1 MKSFIFALTKQDAF
15 PETIIFYNEGVKITT
30 QESDTVNDLL
40 FLDSGGVEIVN
51 CGTCLDFFKLK
62 DDLKV
67 GSITNSAS
75 RNITATSYY
84 YKIIHIS

>member
-40 FLDSGGVEIVN
+40 L
-51 CGTCLDFFKLK
+51 
-62 DDLKV
+62 
-67 GSITNSAS
+67 
-75 RNITATSYY
+75 
-84 YKIIHIS
+84 